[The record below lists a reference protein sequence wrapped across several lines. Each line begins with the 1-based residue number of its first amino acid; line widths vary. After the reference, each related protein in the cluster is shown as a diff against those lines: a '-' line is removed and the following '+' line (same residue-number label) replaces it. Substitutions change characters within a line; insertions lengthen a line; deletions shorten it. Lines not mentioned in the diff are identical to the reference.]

1 MMNQTV
7 LITGASRG
15 IGLELVRQYAEAG
28 WHVLACC
35 REPARAEVLTR
46 VAGASDGKVQVFS
59 LDVTDAA
66 QIKRLA
72 EQLKGA
78 AIDILLNNA
87 GIYGQENDVF
97 GHTDEALWLQTFRV
111 NTIAPMKIMEALVD
125 NVAASQRKIMAVMSS
140 KMGSMDDNGSGG
152 SYVYRSSKAALN
164 AVVKSASI
172 DLKSRGISVVAL
184 HPGWVKTDMGGPG
197 AEITP
202 QQSVS
207 RLRGILESVTPG
219 ETGSYYDIDGSIIP
233 W

>member
-1 MMNQTV
+1 MNQSV

-35 REPARAEVLTR
+35 REPAKAEGLTR
-46 VAGASDGKVQVFS
+46 LADSSDGKVQVFC
-59 LDVTDAA
+59 LDVTDAV
-66 QIKRLA
+66 QIKQLA
-72 EQLKGA
+72 DQLKGVV
-78 AIDILLNNA
+78 IDILLNNA
-87 GIYGQENDVF
+87 GVYGQDDDEF
-97 GHTDEALWLQTFRV
+97 GRTNEALWLQAFRV

-125 NVAASQRKIMAVMSS
+125 NVAASERKVMAVMSS
-140 KMGSMDDNGSGG
+140 KMGSMADNGSGG

-202 QQSVS
+202 QQSVNQ
-207 RLRGILESVTPG
+207 LRAILERASPRESG
-219 ETGSYYDIDGSIIP
+219 RYFDIDGSIIP